1 VDIVNARISLPESET
16 GKKRSP
22 ESSGARGAYGPWVNY
37 DADGIVNEQNT
48 GTFKDGVKVT

>member
-1 VDIVNARISLPESET
+1 MDIVNARISLPESET